1 MLYTLTDDV
10 GLDRDIVKIVNSIAG
25 GGKST
30 GVDKWCA
37 KMGVKYLRACATNR
51 QAMDSQDRQDAG
63 KYVAQTDARTIASAL
78 FDNKDGYYAESKD
91 CDADTIVID
100 EVLLTVPSVYDWIA
114 AHRGRNN
121 IIITCDDHQMLA
133 PIMGK
138 VMYDRLQDMADAP
151 WTAVTGV
158 TYSYRPVTDE
168 TRRYYDLLYKYAE
181 TDKGVHID
189 YLVDNFDTI
198 DVADIDPTSQMIVTH
213 TKEIED
219 DLYRMGQYSTRSDLR
234 VIGKGRMSSSR
245 HPSGPC
251 ISQLVAEKTKV
262 QSYVQVANVGT
273 CTRMQGSETDDLIY
287 VVNPDSYIT
296 SRELYT
302 TMTRCR
308 DIRRVKIAIMP
319 RRERKTWTT
328 FCGCPVRDAVYA
340 DLDGA
345 DDKTDP
351 DTMQAMMAFWRGDH
365 PDKYVCEDGYMSG
378 GKYHPT
384 AGESGN
390 GTVRGH
396 GKMSIRTIEINEPTI
411 DYQWSDTLYSRL
423 DAMGIPAITM
433 PVVHNHT
440 SKIDYP
446 QYVDLWSAYVT
457 VMATEIIPRDGAM
470 LTDKPH
476 KGMINM
482 YNVTHSHIIGD
493 CMATDDLTAYI
504 TAHDPGAVVRYV
516 CSVPA
521 QDGCA
526 YGRKLL
532 DKAHGTTASKKSL
545 KGLHWG
551 IWMRPYIAPLTPR
564 ECMIN
569 GVYHMDGD
577 DIVTDRAYM
586 LHKGRTHELLI
597 VAIMSQ
603 LAYRMLTLAD
613 AISNA
618 TGYGTAIV
626 TDAVHYNPG
635 GLSTDDIV
643 RIVRDTMPTDV
654 ETGYS
659 WRIKA
664 KTLVQDFRGA
674 HYVEDAAHKA
684 STLYTSCP
692 DVTDRSDPDKR
703 RAQKAAWQAAYR
715 ARKKGIAKSV

>member
-10 GLDRDIVKIVNSIAG
+10 GLDRNIVKIVNSIAG

-37 KMGVKYLRACATNR
+37 KMGIKYLRACATNR

-78 FDNKDGYYAESKD
+78 FNNQDGYYAAEKD

-100 EVLLTVPSVYDWIA
+100 EVLLTVPAVYEWIA

-138 VMYDRLQDMADAP
+138 AMYDRLQDMAHTD
-151 WTAVTGV
+151 WTAVTGIS
-158 TYSYRPVTDE
+158 YSYRPTNDD

-189 YLVDNFDTI
+189 YLVDNFNTI
-198 DVADIDPTSQMIVTH
+198 DITDIDPTSQMIITH

-219 DLYRMGQYSTRSDLR
+219 DLYHMGQYSTRSDLR

-251 ISQLVAEKTKV
+251 ISQLQAEKTKV
-262 QSYVQVANVGT
+262 QSYVQVANIGT
-273 CTRMQGSETDDLIY
+273 CTRMQGSETDDLVY

-308 DIRRVKIAIMP
+308 DIQRVKIAIMP
-319 RRERKTWTT
+319 RRDHKVWAT
-328 FCGCPVRDAVYA
+328 FCGSPVKEAAYA
-340 DLDGA
+340 EINAADGT
-345 DDKTDP
+345 TDP
-351 DTMQAMMAFWRGDH
+351 DTMQAMMAFWHGDH
-365 PDKYVCEDGYMSG
+365 PDKYVCEDGYIYDGQYHSAVAHAD
-378 GKYHPT
+378 GK
-384 AGESGN
+384 
-390 GTVRGH
+390 VKGH
-396 GKMSIRTIEINEPTI
+396 GKVSVRTIEMHEPTI

-440 SKIDYP
+440 RKIDYP

-476 KGMINM
+476 AGMINI
-482 YNVTHSHIIGD
+482 YNITHSHIIGD

-504 TAHDPGAVVRYV
+504 TAHDEGAVVRYV

-545 KGLHWG
+545 KGIHWG
-551 IWMRPYIAPLTPR
+551 VWMRPYIAPLTPR

-569 GVYHMDGD
+569 GIYHMDGN
-577 DIVTDRAYM
+577 DIITDRAYM

-597 VAIMSQ
+597 AAIMSQ
-603 LAYRMLTLAD
+603 LAYRMLTLSD

-635 GLSTDDIV
+635 TLTTDDIV
-643 RIVRDTMPTDV
+643 RIVRDTLPTDV
-654 ETGYS
+654 KTGYS
-659 WRIKA
+659 WRIKQ

-684 STLYTSCP
+684 STLYISCP
-692 DVTDRSDPDKR
+692 DVTDRKDPDKR

-715 ARKKGIAKSV
+715 ARKKGIANGI

>member
-1 MLYTLTDDV
+1 MLYGLTDDV
-10 GLDRDIVKIVNSIAG
+10 AMDPKKVKIVNSIAG

-78 FDNKDGYYAESKD
+78 FDNQNGYYAESKD

-100 EVLLTVPSVYDWIA
+100 EVLLTVPAVYEWIA

-138 VMYDRLQDMADAP
+138 VMYDRLQDMAHTD

-189 YLVDNFDTI
+189 YLVDNFDAI
-198 DVADIDPTSQMIVTH
+198 DVTDIDPTSQMVVTH

-251 ISQLVAEKTKV
+251 ISQLQAEKTKV

-273 CTRMQGSETDDLIY
+273 CTRMQGSETDDLVY

-319 RRERKTWTT
+319 RRDHKVWTT
-328 FCGCPVRDAVYA
+328 FCGAPVKEAAYA
-340 DLDGA
+340 ELDGI
-345 DDKTDP
+345 DDTTQL
-351 DTMQAMMAFWRGDH
+351 DTVKAMMAFWHGDH
-365 PDKYVCEDGYMSG
+365 PDRYVCMDGYTTG
-378 GKYHPT
+378 GQYRPT
-384 AGESGN
+384 VAPSDAAEHKK
-390 GTVRGH
+390 GH
-396 GKMSIRTIEINEPTI
+396 GSLSLRTIEMSEPTI
-411 DYQWSDTLYSRL
+411 DYQWSDTLYTRL
-423 DAMGIPAITM
+423 DQMGISEIGK
-433 PVVHNHT
+433 PVVHNEKN
-440 SKIDYP
+440 KISYP
-446 QYVDLWSAYVT
+446 AYVDLWSAYPT
-457 VMATEIIPRDGAM
+457 VMATERIPRDGAM

-476 KGMINM
+476 GGMLNFFEI
-482 YNVTHSHIIGD
+482 THARRVGD
-493 CMATDDLTAYI
+493 CLATDDLAGYI
-504 TAHDPGAVVRYV
+504 TAHAPGASVRYV

-545 KGLHWG
+545 KGIHWG
-551 IWMRPYIAPLTPR
+551 VWMRPYIARLTPA
-564 ECMIN
+564 ECTIN
-569 GVYHMDGD
+569 GIYHMDGD
-577 DIVTDRAYM
+577 KIIPDRAYM
-586 LHKGRTHELLI
+586 LHRGRTHELLI

-603 LAYRMLTLAD
+603 LAYRMLTLSD
-613 AISNA
+613 AIQAA
-618 TGYGTAIV
+618 TGSDTAIV
-626 TDAVHYNPG
+626 TDAVHYDPG
-635 GLSTDDIV
+635 NLTTDDIV
-643 RIVRDTMPTDV
+643 RIVCDTLPTDV
-654 ETGYS
+654 KTGYS
-659 WRIKA
+659 WRIKQ
-664 KTLVQDFRGA
+664 KTLVGA

-692 DVTDRSDPDKR
+692 DVTDRKDPDKR
-703 RAQKAAWQAAYR
+703 RAQQAAWQAAYR
-715 ARKKGIAKSV
+715 ARKKGIANGI